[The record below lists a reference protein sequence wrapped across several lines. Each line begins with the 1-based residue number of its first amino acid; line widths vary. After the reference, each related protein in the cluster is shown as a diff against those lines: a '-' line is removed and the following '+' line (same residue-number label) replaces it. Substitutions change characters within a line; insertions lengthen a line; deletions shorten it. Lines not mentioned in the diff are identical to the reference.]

1 MSFSVTNFE
10 VELVELSIFIPACL
24 LATSSSSPAGD
35 EAARTACNQK
45 FKRYEAAGCQDQ
57 HAKFVSLVYLV
68 KLDLLDLARIDLGVL
83 IGAIVDHLELVSNGE
98 VGLACRY
105 DFIETSDHDG
115 CEDDQEAARTD
126 VEARWSTLT
135 IFPGK
140 SRPESAANHN
150 AVDDQEC
157 DATSVN
163 MLLVA

>member
-83 IGAIVDHLELVSNGE
+83 IGAIVDHLELVSNG
-98 VGLACRY
+98 GLACRSE
-105 DFIETSDHDG
+105 FIESSEHDG
-115 CEDDQEAARTD
+115 CEDDPEAARTD
-126 VEARWSTLT
+126 VDEERCHCFIVDIT
-135 IFPGK
+135 K
-140 SRPESAANHN
+140 RPESAANHH
-150 AVDDQEC
+150 AVDVQDYG
-157 DATSVN
+157 ATYDN
-163 MLLVA
+163 MHPVA